1 MLDLI
6 AAGGWVMLPIL
17 LCSAM
22 ALAITLE
29 RAWAL
34 RTRLIIPPRLVKQMP
49 ELVRAE
55 FDASRVKALRAD
67 SPLGRI
73 LAAAL
78 ASTGDEWS
86 ITRERIEEA
95 IDLARHLDPDLLID
109 GPMQG
114 NTALDPEAMAEY
126 PFMAFDEPANVLI
139 CPNLAAANIAYK
151 LLENLADVEMIGPIL
166 EGLNRPVQVVAR
178 TDGVRHIANMA
189 AICAL
194 DSLRRGD

>member
-1 MLDLI
+1 MSEQDIYTSVPSTRAGAPSGPSPRSGSLGTII
-6 AAGGWVMLPIL
+6 A
-17 LCSAM
+17 
-22 ALAITLE
+22 
-29 RAWAL
+29 
-34 RTRLIIPPRLVKQMP
+34 
-49 ELVRAE
+49 
-55 FDASRVKALRAD
+55 
-67 SPLGRI
+67 
-73 LAAAL
+73 
-78 ASTGDEWS
+78 
-86 ITRERIEEA
+86 RIEEA